1 MKLLSPEVALY
12 LYKST
17 ICACKDYF
25 CHVWAGAPSCYFELL
40 DNLQKRI
47 CRTIGPALAAFL
59 EALAHH
65 PNVTSLSIFTGIL
78 QNWLNWFH
86 FLLLEWVLIVILID
100 CMIFLELTDTYWLWV
115 LSKDISCYGA
125 RMTKFSTNP
134 YFIFQCFECYTKL
147 TIKELLYNESQIFYF
162 YFKVSW
168 LT

>member
-65 PNVTSLSIFTGIL
+65 PNVTSLSIFIGIL
-78 QNWLNWFH
+78 Q
-86 FLLLEWVLIVILID
+86 
-100 CMIFLELTDTYWLWV
+100 IFYTYWLWV

-162 YFKVSW
+162 YFKVS
-168 LT
+168 